1 MKVLLLLPCIVLV
14 ALAADSLPSI
24 DTLQMQQLDTEIARN
39 QSELEQTRVRLQQVR
54 DQLQQLG
61 TREEATL
68 AKVNSYEEQITL
80 TRRYVRQ
87 LQAQATAR
95 TREIATVALQTQQ
108 TTARIGQ
115 RKRDLGRRLVSIYKY
130 GRTFPLEA
138 LLSTRSLPEMYR
150 KLVYLRWIARA
161 DRKLAGEL
169 AALNAR
175 LDSQRQRLVAAHA
188 DLLRL
193 QDEQARQQV
202 VLTAAKTSEGTLLR
216 TIRSQRSERE
226 GLAAQLEQAAGR
238 LQALLTELARRRTQ
252 SPSSGSEFQAGRGK
266 LPWPL
271 RGTVISGFGAQTHP
285 KYGTKTSSLGIDIR
299 STPGNTVRATADGR
313 VAYADQFMGYG
324 NLVIVDHGGGF
335 YTLYSNLG
343 EMTVSVGSAVV
354 AGASV
359 GTADDY
365 VHFEVR
371 KDGKPVDPMAWL
383 GK

>member
-1 MKVLLLLPCIVLV
+1 MRVLLLLSCIAAV
-14 ALAADSLPSI
+14 ALAADSLPPV
-24 DTLQMQQLDTEIARN
+24 DTLQVQQLDAEIARN
-39 QSELEQTRVRLQQVR
+39 QSELEQTRVRLQQVN
-54 DQLQQLG
+54 DQVRQLG

-95 TREIATVALQTQQ
+95 TREIATVALQTEQ
-108 TTARIGQ
+108 TTGRIGQ

-202 VLTAAKTSEGTLLR
+202 VLGAAKTSESTLLR
-216 TIRSQRSERE
+216 TIRSQRGERE

-252 SPSSGSEFQAGRGK
+252 SPTSGNEFQAGRGK

-271 RGTVISGFGAQTHP
+271 RGAVISGFGAQTHP
-285 KYGTKTSSLGIDIR
+285 KYGTKTSSLGIDIK
-299 STPGNTVRATADGR
+299 STTGAVVKAAADGR

-335 YTLYSNLG
+335 YTLYSNLS
-343 EMTVSVGSAVV
+343 EMSVSVGSVV
-354 AGASV
+354 AAGTTV

-365 VHFEVR
+365 LHFEVR

-383 GK
+383 GQ

>member
-1 MKVLLLLPCIVLV
+1 MKALLPLFCLV
-14 ALAADSLPSI
+14 AVVLAADSLPPI
-24 DTLQMQQLDTEIARN
+24 DSLQTQQLDAEIVRN
-39 QSELEQTRVRLQQVR
+39 QSELEQTRVRLQQVH
-54 DQLQQLG
+54 DQLEQLG
-61 TREEATL
+61 AREQVTL

-80 TRRYVRQ
+80 TQRYVRQ
-87 LQAQATAR
+87 LRAQAVAR
-95 TREIATVALQTQQ
+95 TQEIATVALQTQQ

-150 KLVYLRWIARA
+150 KMVYLRWIARA

-169 AALNAR
+169 STLNAR
-175 LDSQRQRLVAAHA
+175 LAGQRQQLVAAHT

-202 VLTAAKTSEGTLLR
+202 VLTSAKTSESTLLR
-216 TIRSQRSERE
+216 TIRSQRGERE
-226 GLAAQLEQAAGR
+226 GLAAELEQAAGR
-238 LQALLTELARRRTQ
+238 LQALITDLERRRSQ
-252 SPSSGSEFQAGRGK
+252 SPTSGSEFQAGRGK

-271 RGTVISGFGAQTHP
+271 HGAVISGFGAQTHP
-285 KYGTKTSSLGIDIR
+285 KYGTKTSSLGIDIK
-299 STPGNTVRATADGR
+299 SAPGTAVKATADGH

-335 YTLYSNLG
+335 YTLYSNLS
-343 EMTVSVGSAVV
+343 EMSVSVGATIA
-354 AGASV
+354 AGTTV
-359 GTADDY
+359 GTANEY
-365 VHFEVR
+365 LHFEVR

-383 GK
+383 GN